1 MTACVAADL
10 GAESGRV
17 VAGTFD
23 GDRLALEE
31 VHRFPNVPV
40 RLGGQLVWDLPAL
53 LRGVA
58 EGLGAARDR
67 GARVDSVG
75 VDTWGVDFV
84 LLDRLGRPVGSPV
97 HYRDARTEGMVEEL
111 RRRLPP
117 AELYDRTGIQFIP
130 INSLVQLLAMA
141 DAGDPQLDVARTFLT
156 IADYVHHW
164 LGGEPASERTIA
176 STTQCL
182 GWRDGRWA
190 LDLLDRLGIPSGMFP
205 AVRDPGTVAG
215 RLGDVAREASGLGD
229 VPVVLPAAHDTAS
242 AVAGLPALP
251 DGRAAYISSGTWSL
265 VGVEVPEPVVTPQ
278 ARAANLTNEAG
289 AGGTRLLRNLTGL
302 WLLHQC
308 LREWRQQGLGLAYED
323 LGALAL
329 QAPPFAAVID
339 TQDERF
345 TPPGDVPGRVAA
357 LCRETGQEPP
367 QTPAGTVRIL
377 LEGLALAYRRILGT
391 VEEVV
396 GWRPE
401 RVHVVGGGAR
411 NELLCQWTADAT
423 GLPVWAGPVEA
434 TATGNVLVQLLGLGR
449 LGSLA
454 EGRELVRRSLATEIR
469 EYEPGPRERWD
480 AAANRLQASA
490 AGSAKGGDSR
500 SVLRG

>member
-1 MTACVAADL
+1 MTVCVAADL

-23 GDRLALEE
+23 GERLALEE

-53 LRGVA
+53 LRGVG

-67 GARVDSVG
+67 GVPVDSVG
-75 VDTWGVDFV
+75 VDSWGVDFV
-84 LLDRLGRPVGSPV
+84 LLDRLGRPVGNPV
-97 HYRDARTEGMVEEL
+97 HYRDARTGGMVEEL

-130 INSLVQLLAMA
+130 LNSLVQLLAMA
-141 DAGDPQLDVARTFLT
+141 DGGDPQLEAARTFLT

-164 LGGEPASERTIA
+164 LGAEPASERTIA

-182 GWRDGRWA
+182 CWRDGRWA
-190 LDLLDRLGIPSGMFP
+190 LDVLDRLGIPSAMFP
-205 AVRDPGTVAG
+205 AVLEPGTVAG
-215 RLGDVAREASGLGD
+215 SLSDAARDVSRLGD

-242 AVAGLPALP
+242 AVAGLPAPP
-251 DGRAAYISSGTWSL
+251 DERAAYISSGTWSL
-265 VGVEVPEPVVTPQ
+265 VGVEVPEPVVTPD

-308 LREWRQQGLGLAYED
+308 LQEWRRQGLRLAYED

-329 QAPPFAAVID
+329 EASPFAAVID

-357 LCRETGQEPP
+357 LCRETGQDPP
-367 QTPAGTVRIL
+367 PTPAATVRIL

-391 VEEVV
+391 IEDVV

-423 GLPVWAGPVEA
+423 GLPVCAGPAEA

-454 EGRELVRRSLATEIR
+454 EGRELVRRSLAVEIR
-469 EYEPGPRERWD
+469 TYEPRPDERWE
-480 AAANRLQASA
+480 AAANRLQA
-490 AGSAKGGDSR
+490 GPGPTKGGGNQ